1 MPITADESDRRR
13 FLKLLYYLNDR
24 HRDEN
29 WERITHD
36 MSLFERPLSWP
47 DRKPIVEILAW
58 TLMPNHFHLL
68 LREIKDGG
76 IALFMQRLCGS
87 MSAHHNAKNQE
98 KGSIFQGGYRGCT
111 VDDDHYL
118 RYVVPYIVVKNV
130 FELYPGGFLRASQEF
145 EKAWIWAVETYPY
158 SSLSTYAT
166 TTTSPIVSLHFLR
179 DIVSS
184 PKAFKNLSRDMI
196 LGKAERISLEEIML
210 LEFE

>member
-1 MPITADESDRRR
+1 
-13 FLKLLYYLNDR
+13 
-24 HRDEN
+24 
-29 WERITHD
+29 
-36 MSLFERPLSWP
+36 
-47 DRKPIVEILAW
+47 
-58 TLMPNHFHLL
+58 
-68 LREIKDGG
+68 
-76 IALFMQRLCGS
+76 
-87 MSAHHNAKNQE
+87 MSAYHNAKHQE
-98 KGSIFQGGYRGCT
+98 KGSIFQGGYRGFT
-111 VDDDHYL
+111 VDDDNYL
-118 RYVVPYIVVKNV
+118 RYVAPYIMVKNV
-130 FELYPGGFLRASQEF
+130 FELYPGGIIAAAKDF